1 VEILVA
7 RKLSRIALPLAMP
20 KIFEVLPGM
29 EVPVGSISP
38 SFAKL
43 WADTDV
49 SEQKAMQLN
58 LVVHLGFATTP
69 ADAIEQ
75 FGVAIRLAQR
85 YPCRVVFLCPVMEDT
100 KQVELRAKI
109 YGECFTG
116 KSKGD
121 TRCIEIVALSYP
133 LSAKAYLMD
142 QVSICLSTDL
152 PIYYWAHRFTSS
164 QRLSAYV
171 YLLTRSKR
179 VMFDSAIVSP
189 DALTFAWPNISAVR
203 DLAYTR
209 TLPLRQNIG
218 QFISRYAPPLI
229 IGGLQAVTI
238 HHRAEFAAE
247 ATCLLGWI
255 KKGLARSG
263 ANVDQ
268 GIAFTVTPV
277 DCPGCFSM
285 EFVYGDSNEFFHWSA
300 DLTKNS
306 AEFAG
311 DLGTG
316 KSTQTV
322 GAHFLAPELALAEA
336 MFF

>member
-1 VEILVA
+1 
-7 RKLSRIALPLAMP
+7 
-20 KIFEVLPGM
+20 M
-29 EVPVGSISP
+29 EVPVGGITRA
-38 SFAKL
+38 FAKL
-43 WADTDV
+43 WADTEV

-69 ADAIEQ
+69 EDAQEQ
-75 FGVAIRLAQR
+75 FKVAVRLAQR

-100 KQVELRAKI
+100 SQVELRAKI
-109 YGECFTG
+109 YGECFMG

-133 LSAKAYLMD
+133 LSAKAYLQD

-152 PIYYWAHRFTSS
+152 PLYYWAHRFTSS
-164 QRLSAYV
+164 QRISTYQ
-171 YLLTRSKR
+171 YLLTRSQR

-189 DALTFAWPNISAVR
+189 DALSYAWPNQSAVR

-218 QFISRYAPPLI
+218 QFLSRYAPALI
-229 IGGLQAVTI
+229 IEGLKEVTI
-238 HHRAEFAAE
+238 HHRADLVAE
-247 ATCLLGWI
+247 ATCLLGWV
-255 KKGLARSG
+255 KKGLVRSG
-263 ANVDQ
+263 AEVDK

-277 DCPGCFSM
+277 DCAGCFSM
-285 EFVYGDSNEFFHWSA
+285 DFAYA
-300 DLTKNS
+300 DQKKSFRWVADITTDH
-306 AEFAG
+306 ADFTG

-316 KSTQTV
+316 KSTLTAS
-322 GAHFLAPELALAEA
+322 AHFLEPEMALSEA

>member
-1 VEILVA
+1 
-7 RKLSRIALPLAMP
+7 MP
-20 KIFEVLPGM
+20 KIFEALPGM
-29 EVPVGSISP
+29 EVPVGGISR

-43 WADTDV
+43 WADTEV

-69 ADAIEQ
+69 EDAVEQ
-75 FGVAIRLAQR
+75 FRVAVRLAQR
-85 YPCRVVFLCPVMEDT
+85 YPCRVVVLCPVMEDT

-121 TRCIEIVALSYP
+121 TRCIEVVALSYP
-133 LSAKAYLMD
+133 QSAKEYLQD

-152 PIYYWAHRFTSS
+152 PLYYWAHRFTSS
-164 QRLSAYV
+164 QRISHYQ
-171 YLLTRSKR
+171 YLLTRSQR
-179 VMFDSAIVSP
+179 VMFDSAIVSA
-189 DALTFAWPNISAVR
+189 DALSYEWPNMSAVR

-218 QFISRYAPPLI
+218 QFISRYAPALI
-229 IGGLQAVTI
+229 IDGLKEITI
-238 HHRAEFAAE
+238 RHRAQLAAE
-247 ATCLLGWI
+247 ASCLLGWV
-255 KKGLARSG
+255 KKGLVRSG
-263 ANVDQ
+263 ADVEK
-268 GIAFTVTPV
+268 GIKFTVTPV
-277 DCPGCFSM
+277 DCAGCFSL
-285 EFVYGDSNEFFHWSA
+285 EFTYANAKKNFRWSA
-300 DLTKNS
+300 DLTKDN
-306 AEFAG
+306 AEFTG

-322 GAHFLAPELALAEA
+322 GAHFLPPENALAEA